1 MRTFLLMA
9 IAIAPVVAQSPYV
22 STASKIVGTYEPAR
36 SDHSPTSM
44 AAAANAFLNSL
55 DEASRI
61 KAQRKLNPAG
71 RREWTNLPA
80 RPDADGIRMAD
91 LDEKQART
99 ACDMMAALFSKQ
111 GYLKMRNIMLADDQL
126 LRNGRP
132 RPGFGTENF
141 SIVIFGKPAVDK
153 PWGFQLDGHHV
164 GVNLSI
170 HGEKLSMSPSFI
182 GTQPEAFRIATTAFR
197 PFAGETGD
205 AYKLLRLLDE
215 KQKSKAVI
223 ANRRGRINYGPGADG
238 KAAQAAGVSCSTF
251 NAKQRKALMA
261 MLGQWVNDL
270 PPKQAKA
277 RMAKLEK
284 EIDKMSFAWSGPIE
298 PNSDISYY
306 VTGPSLILEYACQ
319 DLGGNPLAHL
329 HSMYRDPTNEY
340 GGQMK

>member
-1 MRTFLLMA
+1 MRTLLL
-9 IAIAPVVAQSPYV
+9 IAITVAPVVAQSPYV
-22 STASKIVGTYEPAR
+22 STASRIVGTHEPPK
-36 SDHSPTSM
+36 SDYSPTSM
-44 AAAANAFLNSL
+44 ASAANAFLNSL
-55 DEASRI
+55 DDPGRT
-61 KAQRKLNPAG
+61 KAQRKLSPAG

-91 LDEKQART
+91 LNEKQIKT

-126 LRNGRP
+126 LRNGQP

-141 SIVIFGKPAVDK
+141 SIVIFGEPTANQ

-205 AYKLLRLLDE
+205 AYKLLSLLDK
-215 KQKSKAVI
+215 KQTSQAVI

-238 KAAQAAGVSCSTF
+238 KPSQAKGVSCSTF
-251 NAKQRKALMA
+251 NAEQRKALMTL
-261 MLGQWVNDL
+261 LGQWVNDL
-270 PPKQAKA
+270 PPKQATA

-284 EIDKMSFAWSGPIE
+284 EIDKMSFAWSGPTA
-298 PNSDISYY
+298 PKSDISYY

>member
-1 MRTFLLMA
+1 MRTLFLLT
-9 IAIAPVVAQSPYV
+9 IAVAPVAAQAPYV
-22 STASKIVGTYEPAR
+22 STASKIVGTYEPAK
-36 SDHSPTSM
+36 SDHSPKSM
-44 AAAANAFLNSL
+44 AAAADAFLDSL
-55 DEASRI
+55 DDLGRL
-61 KAQRKLNPAG
+61 KAQRKLNPEG

-80 RPDADGIRMAD
+80 RADADGVRMGD
-91 LDEKQART
+91 LTEKQAKA

-132 RPGFGTENF
+132 RQGFGTENF
-141 SIVIFGKPAVDK
+141 SIVIFGEPTADK

-164 GVNLSI
+164 GVNLAI
-170 HGEKLSMSPSFI
+170 QGEKLSMSPSFI
-182 GTQPEAFRIATTAFR
+182 GTQPEAFKIATTAFR
-197 PFAGETGD
+197 PFSGETGD
-205 AYKLLRLLDE
+205 AYKLLSLLNAD
-215 KQKSKAVI
+215 QKSKAVI
-223 ANRRGRINYGPGADG
+223 GGRRGRISYGPGADG
-238 KAAQAAGVSCSTF
+238 KPAKAKGVSCSTF
-251 NAKQRKALMA
+251 TAEQRKALM
-261 MLGQWVNDL
+261 MLLGQWVNDL

-277 RMAKLEK
+277 RMASLEK
-284 EIDKMSFAWSGPIE
+284 EIDKMSFAWSGPTA